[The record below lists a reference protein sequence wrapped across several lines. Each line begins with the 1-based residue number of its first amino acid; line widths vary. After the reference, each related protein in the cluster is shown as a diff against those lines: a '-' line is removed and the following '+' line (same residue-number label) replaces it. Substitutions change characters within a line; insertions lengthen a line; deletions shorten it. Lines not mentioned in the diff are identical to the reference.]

1 LKLPRNTTRLRSMQF
16 KPYLRLE
23 TPPCPTAE

>member
-1 LKLPRNTTRLRSMQF
+1 LKLPRNTTRLRSMLF

-23 TPPCPTAE
+23 NLSCPIAE